1 MRPSLPS
8 LSSAGR
14 ARKRVV
20 REHQP
25 AAAKHENSV
34 GTVLHTAIPGQ
45 EAERHLFKNGEGG
58 DSNISCLPGSVG
70 SNYPRSPPS
79 INSASSLF
87 TQPVVPSTMPSCGRP
102 NRMDHWNR
110 PPEEMRVRSGE
121 IKPSV
126 AADSET
132 EFESISIAVGKVSAT
147 PLADQLKLG
156 RYYDQMISARVL
168 PERGMRRPKLLVNP

>member
-1 MRPSLPS
+1 
-8 LSSAGR
+8 
-14 ARKRVV
+14 
-20 REHQP
+20 
-25 AAAKHENSV
+25 
-34 GTVLHTAIPGQ
+34 
-45 EAERHLFKNGEGG
+45 
-58 DSNISCLPGSVG
+58 
-70 SNYPRSPPS
+70 
-79 INSASSLF
+79 
-87 TQPVVPSTMPSCGRP
+87 
-102 NRMDHWNR
+102 
-110 PPEEMRVRSGE
+110 MRVRSGE